1 MKFHTAQKRKGAA
14 KKEETRAE
22 MSALPSTAGRH
33 KALEGTARPGTVR
46 LLLSENGKFNLAAKA
61 KVKRKAFQ
69 KYENKRSHINSSK
82 KKLRGRMLLGLQSKH

>member
-1 MKFHTAQKRKGAA
+1 MTELSGSEMKGGFFSKTMKFHTAQKRKGAA

-46 LLLSENGKFNLAAKA
+46 
-61 KVKRKAFQ
+61 
-69 KYENKRSHINSSK
+69 
-82 KKLRGRMLLGLQSKH
+82 QSGYC